1 MPFLWPP
8 GMIHTGCVRAK
19 VPLKL
24 TPATRLHDGFAS
36 LRITRH
42 ADYQTTRL
50 LMIKRQWNLAM
61 GYELDEFAE
70 FGIVNF
76 WLSGTDTF
84 RNPRRLTRLP
94 MIET

>member
-1 MPFLWPP
+1 
-8 GMIHTGCVRAK
+8 
-19 VPLKL
+19 
-24 TPATRLHDGFAS
+24 
-36 LRITRH
+36 
-42 ADYQTTRL
+42 
-50 LMIKRQWNLAM
+50 MIKRQRNLAM